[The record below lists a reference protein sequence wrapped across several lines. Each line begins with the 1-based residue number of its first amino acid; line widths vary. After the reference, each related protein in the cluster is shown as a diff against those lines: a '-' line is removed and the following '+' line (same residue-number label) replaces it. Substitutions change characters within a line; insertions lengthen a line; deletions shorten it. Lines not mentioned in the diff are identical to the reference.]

1 MQAYDLIQVLWVEN
15 DPKVTKTYPQKA
27 ENFDLELVSFPCW
40 DDAKAAL
47 ERDYDRWAAIIL
59 DAKCKFHRDSDDN
72 AVVFLREALKD
83 IAAISKDKRRV
94 IPWYVLTGGAESEVS
109 DSINDD
115 RLQWDKDWT
124 DIKKKKYYSKNV
136 DNEDLY
142 QRIRYHANKSAH
154 IQIQEKYRHVFEALE
169 KCGIE
174 EKGYKALID
183 LLVPIHFPNDI
194 QDKDYNDKFEKARKV
209 LEYIFRSMSSHGILP
224 DWGKQV
230 NLQWSSCLLSGMH
243 AKRKDEKKN
252 EVIVIEC
259 KQQVIPPV
267 FKRLLREMTGIIP
280 AFCHSDNK
288 ESKEIKKE
296 EYLSNVDNST
306 FLLKSFTLQICDLIL
321 WYKNYLKDNNDYER
335 NASNWE
341 IKDYELAKVKHE
353 NGSE

>member
-1 MQAYDLIQVLWVEN
+1 MEEQDLISVLWVDD
-15 DPKVTKTYPQKA
+15 DPEVRKSYPTEA
-27 ENFDLELVSFPCW
+27 EPEGLWLHAFSDWDEAKEELKNNYEKWS
-40 DDAKAAL
+40 
-47 ERDYDRWAAIIL
+47 AIIL
-59 DAKCKFHRDSDDN
+59 DANCVHHKGEKENVSKFLIHALTDITR
-72 AVVFLREALKD
+72 LRLERGRL
-83 IAAISKDKRRV
+83 
-94 IPWYVLTGGAESEVS
+94 IPWYILSGGAEKDIS
-109 DSINDD
+109 DHILEE
-115 RLQWDKDWT
+115 RMEWDADWT
-124 DIKKKKYYSKNV
+124 KETSKVFYSKST
-136 DNEDLY
+136 DRIKLY
-142 QRIRYHANKSAH
+142 KRIVEHHRISHKL
-154 IQIQEKYRHVFEALE
+154 QIQKDYQHVFEAFKE
-169 KCGIE
+169 CNIE
-174 EKGYKALID
+174 EKGYNSLTD
-183 LLVPIHFPNDI
+183 LLIPIHFPKDI

-321 WYKNYLKDNNDYER
+321 WYKNFLKDNNDYER